1 MNDIPIT
8 ANWGA
13 LPPGYKPS
21 DWQDLVTKLD
31 AIFSA
36 YLPGSYKPVNYGST
50 TPAAED
56 QDRPWVRTNGDGS
69 PDRTYVFFNG
79 KWVARHP
86 VDPASDERRM
96 WVGTEAALRSHDGG
110 DGTADVPTATTGA
123 MWEIDTAF
131 EGKFPVGVGAFAA
144 SGSVSVT
151 GSTTSTAVSGED
163 QHVLTAAEGPA
174 HTHFLFNGQTATSLA
189 NDVQTDESADYK
201 LDTGTSHSGEYEI
214 QGRTASGDPAS
225 VGLSSESGGDTAHNN
240 LPPFY
245 GVYVVKRTARYFFT
259 P

>member
-8 ANWGA
+8 ANFGT

-21 DWQDLVTKLD
+21 DWQDLVTKLE
-31 AIFSA
+31 AIFNA

-96 WVGTEAALRSHDGG
+96 WVGTLVGLRSHDGG
-110 DGTADVPTATTGA
+110 DGTTDVPTATTGA
-123 MWEIDTAF
+123 MWEEDTAF
-131 EGKFPVGVGAFAA
+131 RDKIPMGVLDATGQVQTPLATAGALTDSITLTVDQIPRHRHEITVEASSAAESTGELYDADSTGVMKSDSGVELGWDAGDSRNVVGFTRYYGDSAA
-144 SGSVSVT
+144 S
-151 GSTTSTAVSGED
+151 E
-163 QHVLTAAEGPA
+163 
-174 HTHFLFNGQTATSLA
+174 F
-189 NDVQTDESADYK
+189 DV
-201 LDTGTSHSGEYEI
+201 DT
-214 QGRTASGDPAS
+214 
-225 VGLSSESGGDTAHNN
+225 
-240 LPPFY
+240 LPPVI
-245 GVYVVKRTARYFFT
+245 GVFVIKRSARYFWT